1 MEASYLVERVTCF
14 VGTDNRPVYMEPSH
28 SARICSIH
36 CSYMKYLNLAANT
49 HALLA
54 KVPPGLPSFPGKAFT
69 W

>member
-1 MEASYLVERVTCF
+1 MEASYPVDQVTRF
-14 VGTDNRPVYMEPSH
+14 AGTNKRSVYMEPSY
-28 SARICSIH
+28 SALVCSIH
-36 CSYMKYLNLAANT
+36 CSYMKYLNLAAST